1 MMTILFSILGGQ
13 TIQTE
18 SNEHVRQYGPVMEG
32 HAVLTGAGKLPCKK
46 IIHAV
51 GPHWNGGRSGEE
63 DILHDCVF
71 SHILMITFQENFSSV
86 AIPAIS
92 AGVFGFPLVRS
103 TAIIVEAVKDFLDQ
117 MNQGGNLSEI
127 HLLDNRQEGG
137 QAFVTALKKRFKITQ
152 PAAPPIPARRLPNN
166 AGIPNL
172 AS

>member
-1 MMTILFSILGGQ
+1 MPVFLGGR

-18 SNEHVRQYGPVMEG
+18 SDEHVRQYGPVMEG

-51 GPHWNGGRSGEE
+51 GPHWNGGRIGEE
-63 DILHDCVF
+63 DILYDCVF

-92 AGVFGFPLVRS
+92 AGVFGFPLVKS

-152 PAAPPIPARRLPNN
+152 PAAPPIPSRRLPNN
-166 AGIPNL
+166 SGIPNL
-172 AS
+172 VS